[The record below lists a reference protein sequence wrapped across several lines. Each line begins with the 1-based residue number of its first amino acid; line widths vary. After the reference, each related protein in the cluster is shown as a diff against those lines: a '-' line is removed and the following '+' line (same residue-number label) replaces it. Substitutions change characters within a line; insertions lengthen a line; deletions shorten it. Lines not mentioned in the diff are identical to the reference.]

1 MQDTAFSETEHIRK
15 RYDKGEGEETL
26 MYEMPKTPGQGN
38 DEMYNPENLTPA
50 VSPLNGKT
58 LAALGSSITYGYGSE
73 GIAFPEMIAKIDQC
87 RFIKQAISGM
97 TLACVPERPE
107 THPEGSY
114 VRQLLDMIDPSEKID
129 AFVVQLSTND
139 AQKGIEMGK
148 ISDSY
153 ASEDQDQGTIIG
165 AMEFILAY
173 IRETWNCPVIFYINA
188 YLDRG
193 YLEFFSAKSPAI
205 QISVDDACKNLI
217 VNYENM
223 IHALYELQKKWH
235 FRIADLWN
243 NEDIRN
249 ASYELRDRMMSDP
262 IHPRKSGYLFWYVPE
277 IEKCLYEAFV

>member
-1 MQDTAFSETEHIRK
+1 
-15 RYDKGEGEETL
+15 
-26 MYEMPKTPGQGN
+26 MYEMPKTPAQGN
-38 DEMYNPENLTPA
+38 DEVYNPEHLEA
-50 VSPLNGKT
+50 VSSPLNGKT
-58 LAALGSSITYGYGSE
+58 FAALGSSITYGYGSE

-97 TLACVPERPE
+97 TLAYVPERLE

-139 AQKGIEMGK
+139 ASKGIEMGEV
-148 ISDSY
+148 SDSF
-153 ASEDQDQGTIIG
+153 ASADQNQTTIIG

-205 QISVDDACKNLI
+205 KISVDDAARNLI
-217 VNYENM
+217 GTYEKM
-223 IHALYELQKKWH
+223 IEALYELQKKWN

-243 NEDIRN
+243 NEEIKG
-249 ASYELRDRMMSDP
+249 APYELRDRMMSDP

-277 IEKCLYEAFV
+277 IEKCLYEEFM